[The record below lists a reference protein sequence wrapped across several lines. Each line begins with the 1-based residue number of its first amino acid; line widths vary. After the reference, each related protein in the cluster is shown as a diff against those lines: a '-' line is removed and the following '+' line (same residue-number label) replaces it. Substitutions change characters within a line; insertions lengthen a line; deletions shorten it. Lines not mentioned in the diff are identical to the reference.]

1 VAALVAAAQ
10 NRLVGAM
17 LVDQEHQVKEVQAVV
32 LRLEHRAVAVVAVAL
47 VQ

>member
-10 NRLVGAM
+10 NRLVVAM
-17 LVDQEHQVKEVQAVV
+17 LVDQEHQVKEVQAVA
-32 LRLEHRAVAVVAVAL
+32 LRLEQQAVAVAAVAL